1 MVVQT
6 ERPLAMSTPRITV
19 TVPAC
24 VSAPRGAIW
33 AADAAV
39 WLMHKRPRMAT
50 PSQASPALSGQA
62 ELSPYRRLSPT
73 LLQAVGQAIWSALE
87 SFGQRRAAREL
98 EATADRWQSIDPE
111 LARRLRAA
119 ALWRDDTREETP
131 T

>member
-1 MVVQT
+1 
-6 ERPLAMSTPRITV
+6 MSTARITI
-19 TVPAC
+19 TVPAPA
-24 VSAPRGAIW
+24 SAPRGAIW

-39 WLMHKRPRMAT
+39 WLMHKRPRMGG
-50 PSQASPALSGQA
+50 PSQAASVPSGQA
-62 ELSPYRRLSPT
+62 ELSPYRRRSPT
-73 LLQAVGQAIWSALE
+73 LLHTVGQAIWRALE

>member
-1 MVVQT
+1 
-6 ERPLAMSTPRITV
+6 MSTPRITV

-39 WLMHKRPRMAT
+39 WLMHKRPRWAGDRLVGA
-50 PSQASPALSGQA
+50 PSKASPVLSGQA
-62 ELSPYRRLSPT
+62 DLSPYRRRSTT
-73 LLQAVGQAIWSALE
+73 LLQAIGQAIWGALE

>member
-1 MVVQT
+1 
-6 ERPLAMSTPRITV
+6 MSTARITV
-19 TVPAC
+19 TVPARMP
-24 VSAPRGAIW
+24 APRGAIW

-39 WLMHKRPRMAT
+39 WLMHKRPRIGT
-50 PSQASPALSGQA
+50 PSTASPVPSGPA
-62 ELSPYRRLSPT
+62 EPSPYRRRSPT
-73 LLQAVGQAIWSALE
+73 LLQAIGQAIWSALE

-119 ALWRDDTREETP
+119 ALWRDGDRHETP